1 MVFEILRTFLE
12 CRLYL
17 LLMSWV
23 GRPLVYSQPYRNHCE
38 IPSHMGP
45 DWRRDIYCTRDL
57 CIVLVPFVAFREAT
71 GTRAPGRE
79 ERQPGGI
86 PTTTCAK

>member
-17 LLMSWV
+17 LLMSGV
-23 GRPLVYSQPYRNHCE
+23 RGHLVYSQPYRNHCE
-38 IPSHMGP
+38 NPSHMGP
-45 DWRRDIYCTRDL
+45 DGRDIYCTRDL
-57 CIVLVPFVAFREAT
+57 CIVQVPFVAFSEPT

-79 ERQPGGI
+79 GRQPGGI